1 MISDRSMVNFR
12 RCVLTALVGL
22 GFGFL
27 QVAAPGEVLG
37 QEAGASGTAAGAA
50 GDDVQTG
57 PGFEFTGYL
66 GALTPLSTL
75 AEQGDTLKAE
85 LATSVSAGAGLDY
98 WFSNGF
104 GIGAFGSYAR
114 PDLTVFKS
122 EGVGQFPDELSLGN
136 VNYWVGVLTAM
147 YRPNFSGNKS
157 LLRPYFLLGGGIK
170 YIESSEYTLEG
181 DETFFVES
189 SSKPVLTFGAGA
201 HLVLS
206 RVLFLR
212 LDVRDMVSRFDAEPF
227 ENSKTQH
234 DLFTS
239 VGFGYSFH

>member
-1 MISDRSMVNFR
+1 MITDRSMANPR
-12 RCVLTALVGL
+12 RFVVTALFGL
-22 GFGFL
+22 GIGLF
-27 QVAAPGEVLG
+27 QAVAPGEALA
-37 QEAGASGTAAGAA
+37 QESGNSGAPARAAADA
-50 GDDVQTG
+50 VQAG

-85 LATSVSAGAGLDY
+85 LSTSVSGGAGLDY

-122 EGVGQFPDELSLGN
+122 EGVGQFPDELKLGN
-136 VNYWVGVLTAM
+136 VDYWVGVLTAM
-147 YRPNFSGNKS
+147 YRPNFSGNKAV
-157 LLRPYFLLGGGIK
+157 LRPYFLLGGGIK

-181 DETFFVES
+181 GETLIVES
-189 SSKPVLTFGAGA
+189 SSKPVFTFGAGA
-201 HLVLS
+201 HLILS

-212 LDVRDMVSRFDAEPF
+212 LDVRDMVSKFDADPF